1 MFAVMSIHSLNLPPT
16 LSLAGKSA
24 IVTGSSRGIG
34 RGLALLLA
42 QRGAVVAIT
51 YTSDSSTAL
60 AESLAAEINALTRAC
75 IIKADLASADCGPEI
90 IQGALRGLGVA
101 KIDIL
106 VNNAAVGPP
115 PLPATD
121 FDGKAYDETMNINV
135 RAPILLVKELLPV
148 LSRNDGRIINMC
160 VLKTLLLPTI
170 GGESLSQLTSSRLAH
185 QLLPNSPC
193 RCALST
199 PSPRPLSSR

>member
-1 MFAVMSIHSLNLPPT
+1 MSTHYLPLPPS

-42 QRGAVVAIT
+42 QRGAAVAIT
-51 YTSDSSTAL
+51 YTSENSTAQ
-60 AESLAAEINALTRAC
+60 AESLADEINALTRAC
-75 IIKADLASADCGPEI
+75 IIKADLANLDCGPKI
-90 IQGALRGLGVA
+90 IQGALQGLGVD

-121 FDGKAYDETMNINV
+121 FDDKEYDTTTNINV
-135 RAPILLVKELLPV
+135 RAPMLLVKELLPV
-148 LSRNDGRIINMC
+148 LSQVDGRIINMC
-160 VLKTLLLPTI
+160 VARAVPERHRLVQPFLKAK
-170 GGESLSQLTSSRLAH
+170 R
-185 QLLPNSPC
+185 
-193 RCALST
+193 
-199 PSPRPLSSR
+199 